1 MRKISVLI
9 GTAILSASMSIVAFA
24 GEWKHEPTGWWYQ
37 NDDKSYPVSCWKEID
52 GKQYYFDEKGW
63 LLMNTT
69 TPDGKQVDINGA
81 LIQPAETKSQAQ
93 STEPTV
99 SSTWTAEQEAEVQRK
114 IEEQIANQ
122 PKSENGVVA
131 IDPTQDFNSGASQW
145 DWD

>member
-81 LIQPAETKSQAQ
+81 LIQPAETKSQEA
-93 STEPTV
+93 EY
-99 SSTWTAEQEAEVQRK
+99 SSNLTPEQKAEQKRR
-114 IEEQIANQ
+114 IDEQIANQ
-122 PKSENGVVA
+122 ETVNDAGISV
-131 IDPTQDFNSGASQW
+131 DPNQDTDAAAQW
-145 DWD
+145 SWD